1 MTDNTQTTE
10 PNTTGP
16 DNRETT
22 FTQEEVNQIVAK
34 RLEKYKRSQDSQGQT
49 YTQEQVDKLI
59 ADRLE
64 EYQRSQEGE
73 PDGQGQPRNREAKY
87 RIRAKEAEAERDAL
101 RESLTR
107 TRRSMLKTQDAR
119 LDAKAASD
127 LFDGMDEQQ
136 VNELFQENGTVDNDR
151 LSKLVDGLL
160 AEKPYMRRNIGVRNQ
175 TGVPTHQRGSSGWS
189 DSF

>member
-1 MTDNTQTTE
+1 MTDNTQTTEPNTTE

-34 RLEKYKRSQDSQGQT
+34 RLEKYKRSQ
-49 YTQEQVDKLI
+49 
-59 ADRLE
+59 
-64 EYQRSQEGE
+64 EGE

-87 RIRAKEAEAERDAL
+87 RIRAKEAEAERDTL
-101 RESLTR
+101 RENLTR

-119 LDAKAASD
+119 LDGKAASD

-136 VNELFQENGTVDNDR
+136 VNELFQEDGTLDNDR

-160 AEKPYMRRNIGVRNQ
+160 AEKPYMRRNIGIRNQ
-175 TGVPTHQRGSSGWS
+175 TGVPTHQRGSSGWA